1 MEDLRKVEDMP
12 NVRDAV
18 RNGLN
23 NNSITESFRMFIDK
37 YGTLSQAYGNE
48 KEWNNYFST
57 FYTSLGYS
65 KRDAFEILNK
75 I

>member
-18 RNGLN
+18 REAICND
-23 NNSITESFRMFIDK
+23 SIVESFRMFVDK
-37 YGTLSQAYGNE
+37 YGKLSEASGNE